1 MVTAFDYDT
10 QQWVEGP
17 AARPIL
23 IEQARATLDLLR
35 SSKGCLYLQAIG
47 SPDSMT
53 MAIAKAERHLS
64 DVS

>member
-1 MVTAFDYDT
+1 MSTAFDYDT

-17 AARPIL
+17 AARPLL
-23 IEQARATLDLLR
+23 IEQARATLNLLR
-35 SSKGCLYLQAIG
+35 SPKGCLYLQAVG
-47 SPDSMT
+47 SPDDMT

>member
-1 MVTAFDYDT
+1 MGVAFDYDT

-17 AARPIL
+17 AAKSIL

-35 SSKGCLYLQAIG
+35 SPKGCSYLQAIG

-53 MAIAKAERHLS
+53 MAVAKAELHLS